1 MAAHQ
6 LPLEEAMPWLPSQV
20 LDEACDIKV
29 YMRQR
34 HHYHHIQQPPFLHRQ
49 RPHHRPLLSP
59 SDFALSLNEKSK
71 YSNICSRPN
80 QKQKPA
86 SNWTAGGQGMQAIF
100 LDSGRQLGGTGVFL
114 PRGTGGSS
122 NYQPNQKPACSMVL
136 VPARVVKAL
145 NLDVQALGLQIS
157 PRKEAKN
164 NQKGREC
171 NNSIVK
177 NKKGKDITSTH
188 CSFMSQNQTNS
199 SQDIIFLPKE
209 WTY

>member
-1 MAAHQ
+1 ELISLSSILSFHTERYRNPKPKSLSLSFTSMAAHQ

-100 LDSGRQLGGTGVFL
+100 SRFR
-114 PRGTGGSS
+114 PPIRRYRRFSS
-122 NYQPNQKPACSMVL
+122 SRN
-136 VPARVVKAL
+136 RR
-145 NLDVQALGLQIS
+145 LQ
-157 PRKEAKN
+157 
-164 NQKGREC
+164 
-171 NNSIVK
+171 
-177 NKKGKDITSTH
+177 
-188 CSFMSQNQTNS
+188 
-199 SQDIIFLPKE
+199 
-209 WTY
+209 